1 MTYLYIALLLILAAA
16 LVFWLA
22 GRKRKKSGLPG
33 GEIIYADSRLWQRVT
48 EPYFDSH
55 LRLSGKPDF
64 VIKQGHTSIP
74 VEVKTGRTPSAPYD
88 SHIFQLAAYC
98 VLIDRATGL
107 RPPYG
112 ILHYPERTYKIDF
125 TGELEDSL
133 LDLLKEMH
141 SREKFSNGVPR
152 SHESEAR
159 CRKCGFRKVC
169 DQKLAG

>member
-1 MTYLYIALLLILAAA
+1 MTYLYVALLLILAAA

-22 GRKRKKSGLPG
+22 SRQRKNSGLPG
-33 GEIIYADSRLWQRVT
+33 GEIIYADSRLWQAVA

-64 VIKQGHTSIP
+64 VIKQGHISIP

-141 SREKFSNGVPR
+141 GREKFGNGVPR